1 MAGGCLESGVQTKPE
16 QTLVWAG
23 RWLGAC
29 CAFAWTRSPG
39 GPWEGRRPKVPAGGP
54 GAPERRGSSKP
65 PALDPA
71 EVKALRSLR
80 GGPCGSPQ
88 SSKKGIN
95 RFGGRFGV
103 PHFKGDM
110 AGYSP
115 AACRLTAQ
123 PTAACETGRSS
134 VARRRALG
142 SRAASPAGFG
152 AFVVLNG
159 SGLTQFKLCGC
170 WQGIPVS
177 DC

>member
-1 MAGGCLESGVQTKPE
+1 MAH
-16 QTLVWAG
+16 
-23 RWLGAC
+23 R
-29 CAFAWTRSPG
+29 
-39 GPWEGRRPKVPAGGP
+39 
-54 GAPERRGSSKP
+54 
-65 PALDPA
+65 
-71 EVKALRSLR
+71 KA
-80 GGPCGSPQ
+80 Q
-88 SSKKGIN
+88 KKID
-95 RFGGRFGV
+95 RFGGRSGV

-123 PTAACETGRSS
+123 PTAACETGSS

-170 WQGIPVS
+170 WQGILVL